1 MQHLSVDTLLQGGK
15 YKIEKVLGQGG
26 FGITYLAKQV
36 MLDREVCIKEFFFK
50 EYCNRESTG
59 YISASTDGN
68 KEIVERFLSKFIKEA
83 RTISR
88 LNHPNIVQI
97 LDIFEENGTAY
108 YIMEYIDG
116 CSLEEIANSHGVLSE
131 GEAIGYIKQI
141 ANALDYIHQNRINH
155 LDVKPA
161 NIMIRKSDNK
171 AILID
176 FGVSKQYD
184 IQGGQTSTTPVG
196 ISHGYAPME
205 QYNVGGVSTFTPQ
218 TDIYSLGATLYRLVT
233 NTTPPPAVEILNDG
247 LPQLPMT
254 LSSWVKNAITNAMQ
268 VRKSD
273 RPENIS
279 VFLNL
284 LSNSCIMGSYTE
296 ACYHKNPQDK
306 QDESTKILG
315 GQETKEKTH
324 QYQHVDNTPQP
335 KVLIVDEKENNK
347 KKNYI
352 WYVLLFAIIGLISFL
367 TLGNNTSGVLNTSAV
382 AEKTTHSPTST
393 PAKQPGFATHEVAT
407 APSNT
412 SSINK
417 PSHSNNDGGNKD
429 KYGICNNKTVDLG
442 LSVLWAGWN
451 VGASTPEGYGG
462 LYQPTNF
469 PTKSWSGWRLPTDAE
484 FEELKSLCKWTWID
498 YRGVRGVKIV
508 GPNGNAIFMPASG
521 LRDNDNVIIHRN
533 LYGGY
538 WSSDLSSSATGG
550 SYYMQFD
557 DFSDKTDEEGY
568 PLVEYGYYRY
578 LDKSIRLVYE

>member
-1 MQHLSVDTLLQGGK
+1 MQHLSADTLLQGGK

-59 YISASTDGN
+59 YISASTDSN

-247 LPQLPMT
+247 LPQLPMM

-284 LSNSCIMGSYTE
+284 LN
-296 ACYHKNPQDK
+296 
-306 QDESTKILG
+306 
-315 GQETKEKTH
+315 
-324 QYQHVDNTPQP
+324 
-335 KVLIVDEKENNK
+335 
-347 KKNYI
+347 
-352 WYVLLFAIIGLISFL
+352 
-367 TLGNNTSGVLNTSAV
+367 
-382 AEKTTHSPTST
+382 
-393 PAKQPGFATHEVAT
+393 
-407 APSNT
+407 
-412 SSINK
+412 
-417 PSHSNNDGGNKD
+417 
-429 KYGICNNKTVDLG
+429 YGILYRSM
-442 LSVLWAGWN
+442 LS
-451 VGASTPEGYGG
+451 
-462 LYQPTNF
+462 
-469 PTKSWSGWRLPTDAE
+469 
-484 FEELKSLCKWTWID
+484 
-498 YRGVRGVKIV
+498 
-508 GPNGNAIFMPASG
+508 
-521 LRDNDNVIIHRN
+521 
-533 LYGGY
+533 
-538 WSSDLSSSATGG
+538 
-550 SYYMQFD
+550 
-557 DFSDKTDEEGY
+557 
-568 PLVEYGYYRY
+568 
-578 LDKSIRLVYE
+578 